1 MGRVLETPVQKRF
14 SDLDPFRHVNNVA
27 QQSYFDVGKTDFYAR
42 VLGEEVLLGDLRVV
56 TVSTSTSYMG
66 QVRMHDDVRVTTTCE
81 RIGTK
86 SLTLFQQLL
95 VGAGRLRLRPAGEP
109 SRARCVAGAAYGGV
123 SRPVSR
129 QGGRSAGRSS
139 GGRGRAFRSGLSRG
153 VLCRLRSLSARS
165 GFLS

>member
-66 QVRMHDDVRVTTTCE
+66 QVL
-81 RIGTK
+81 
-86 SLTLFQQLL
+86 SLIHI
-95 VGAGRLRLRPAGEP
+95 
-109 SRARCVAGAAYGGV
+109 
-123 SRPVSR
+123 
-129 QGGRSAGRSS
+129 
-139 GGRGRAFRSGLSRG
+139 
-153 VLCRLRSLSARS
+153 
-165 GFLS
+165 